1 MRERREQQNS
11 LAAEGSS
18 GPIVKNDEE
27 KQREDA
33 DHIAQKLFEQQILEH
48 EIKQSKRDRKYLE
61 NIEKYRSRVNEM
73 NLMSQ

>member
-1 MRERREQQNS
+1 LIKGRINDEKRAMKERREQQNS

-33 DHIAQKLFEQQILEH
+33 DHIAQKLFEQ
-48 EIKQSKRDRKYLE
+48 
-61 NIEKYRSRVNEM
+61 
-73 NLMSQ
+73 

>member
-1 MRERREQQNS
+1 MKERREQQNS

-18 GPIVKNDEE
+18 GLIVKNDEE

-33 DHIAQKLFEQQILEH
+33 DHIAQKLFEQQILKH
-48 EIKQSKRDRKYLE
+48 EINQSKRDRKYLE

>member
-1 MRERREQQNS
+1 
-11 LAAEGSS
+11 
-18 GPIVKNDEE
+18 VKNDEE

>member
-1 MRERREQQNS
+1 MKERREQQNS

-33 DHIAQKLFEQQILEH
+33 DHIAQKLFEQQILKH
-48 EIKQSKRDRKYLE
+48 EI
-61 NIEKYRSRVNEM
+61 N
-73 NLMSQ
+73 